1 MPFDVERF
9 NRAKLPA
16 PSAHPEPEREHTE
29 KPERDVGVIFRRE
42 PSPLDAMLTGAP
54 VLVGPDVEP
63 EPDDDVP
70 MGERAGMILR
80 VHDRERDR
88 EPKRKMDKRAESR
101 EAERD
106 TVEKMFH
113 AGASDPEIAEELG
126 RTRKTIRN
134 WRYRWGLK
142 R

>member
-29 KPERDVGVIFRRE
+29 KPERDVGVIFLRE
-42 PSPLDAMLTGAP
+42 PSPLDELLTGAP
-54 VLVGPDVEP
+54 VLVGTEVEP
-63 EPDDDVP
+63 EPDDEVP
-70 MGERAGMILR
+70 MGELASAILR